1 MREVVTSQVLDQLRY
16 DVVVDHPLERGVFLH
31 GEKSS
36 YAARANKL
44 KDIVIRIQKFLKP
57 HKVRQLKTRQ
67 NLIFAYLKPHF
78 LHLAHELVIVDLA
91 DVR

>member
-16 DVVVDHPLERGVFLH
+16 DVVVYHLLERGVCLH

-36 YAARANKL
+36 NAARANKL
-44 KDIVIRIQKFLKP
+44 INIVVRVHKFLES
-57 HKVRQLKTRQ
+57 HKVLKLKTRQ
-67 NLIFAYLKPHF
+67 NLISAYLKLHF
-78 LHLAHELVIVDLA
+78 LHFTHELIIVDLA